1 MIQWKRHWR
10 LYLLL
15 APYLARLL
23 LFVFIPV
30 LLSLGL
36 VFTGCTAL
44 SPAEWADFS
53 LLPTNSPLFY
63 PISAAKRVRAALL
76 FSSCAWQL
84 ASKKG
89 NRKAL
94 KNMR

>member
-1 MIQWKRHWR
+1 METPLASLSAASALPGQAAAVRIHPGAALFGPCVHR
-10 LYLLL
+10 LH
-15 APYLARLL
+15 R
-23 LFVFIPV
+23 
-30 LLSLGL
+30 
-36 VFTGCTAL
+36 L